1 MRRLKL
7 TTLAFAALF
16 SSQLHAE
23 TVFVTLEK
31 DNAIAVLDPVEAK
44 LIKTV
49 NVGQRPRGIALS
61 PDHKQLFIA
70 TSDDNTIRIFD
81 ASSLKEL
88 GRLPSGEDPETFA
101 LSPDGKLMYVSN

>member
-1 MRRLKL
+1 MRRFKL
-7 TTLAFAALF
+7 TTLAFTALF

-49 NVGQRPRGIALS
+49 NVGQRPRGIA
-61 PDHKQLFIA
+61 
-70 TSDDNTIRIFD
+70 
-81 ASSLKEL
+81 
-88 GRLPSGEDPETFA
+88 
-101 LSPDGKLMYVSN
+101 